1 MREGVG
7 MCVRRDRK
15 EPSKNVKGASSSGQR
30 GKGTKR
36 SVRRE
41 GGVESKGGYCW
52 EGPKSQMQSGEWPLR
67 SPEGKRR
74 C

>member
-30 GKGTKR
+30 GKEQRGL
-36 SVRRE
+36 S
-41 GGVESKGGYCW
+41 GGKVGWKARGAIAGRV
-52 EGPKSQMQSGEWPLR
+52 LR
-67 SPEGKRR
+67 AR
-74 C
+74 CRVGNGH